1 MKADTPSR
9 NDQLQKLLAQKREI
23 DKQIDELRE
32 GLLTLNR
39 CTGSTVT
46 YEIEIMQGGRRKV
59 MAVFFAEPATE
70 ADAKAAY
77 VAICQLRGIEP

>member
-9 NDQLQKLLAQKREI
+9 NDKLQKLLAQKREI

-32 GLLTLNR
+32 GSLTLNC

-46 YEIEIMQGGRRKV
+46 YEIEIMQAGKSKI
-59 MAVFFAEPATE
+59 MAVFSGSASE

-77 VAICQLRGIEP
+77 FAICQLRGIEP